1 MHDKP
6 TVICPS
12 QYVHAQSFAI
22 TPLPHLLLFR
32 CLFPLSCVCICSLYG
47 CNIGVD
53 GARAIGAAV
62 SKDRQFQLGVM
73 MCVM

>member
-1 MHDKP
+1 M
-6 TVICPS
+6 TNR
-12 QYVHAQSFAI
+12 
-22 TPLPHLLLFR
+22 LLFA
-32 CLFPLSCVCICSLYG
+32 CICSLYG